1 MPQFPHLKD
10 APAFPEAGRELYR
23 QIGGSFDYTQWGE
36 GARLTLLSV
45 PWGVYDPAI
54 MTDRPGFDTAE
65 ERERWFASYIAS
77 TATETHVLDT
87 RVRYQ
92 IDDYI
97 DVPFTFD
104 YAARYNYLRVQY
116 PDAPVPTGNA
126 GLRTWYYHITDIR
139 YGSPS
144 STTLL
149 LVPDWWTIA
158 APLMDIS
165 HMMLAR
171 GHAPMSL
178 TDVDAYL
185 EAPMASSASL
195 LTPDVDFGG
204 GAVRVASSHDEVI
217 NDGDIY
223 AVLCLSGVA
232 ISGNGY
238 GALPFDAST
247 FVQGV
252 PSDFQYAV
260 PTASL
265 SDFLDTWLAN
275 APETMQALDA
285 LYFCSSKLL
294 SLGRAIELWGTT
306 VYQLAAGSS
315 YSIDFELSRESFRYP
330 ARVADLAKLYTF
342 PYARIELADERGSVT
357 ELRIEELQSGTVRA
371 DIALNG
377 AFPWLKISAHIEG
390 VAGARSVLT
399 FRTASQHSFAAGGR
413 WYDTLREWDVPC
425 FEIHQSAAAA
435 NDYRTHWSREQAA
448 ANAATAR
455 TNALASN
462 ATAKTNADNTADN
475 MTANNLINTT
485 ANTNVTDTANSY
497 TNDTLTGAITKLVA
511 DRKADEAASKTVLN
525 AQNDAIAMSATIN
538 TATSAAYAVTGLVT
552 DAIGGDLTALNAG
565 GTIADAVIG
574 GISANASSSLSQS
587 TNTDCTNAAI
597 GNARA
602 KSANAQIFTERSTDN
617 QVASASDITALRNTA
632 ATQNT
637 ANNVALA
644 KTNSANVKTTADA
657 NAQRSYDNAI
667 AAIANS
673 VREAAL
679 QAPLKFGRSNAG
691 EYANIRPMVL
701 SMNVITESE
710 NAIMQAGAQFLR
722 YGYAYNAPWDWTSW
736 NMRDHFCYW
745 QVSDIWAT
753 GIDAVPEEGQD
764 AVRRMLYDGVTTW
777 KNPEEIGKVGIY
789 G

>member
-23 QIGGSFDYTQWGE
+23 QIGGSFDYAQWGE

-54 MTDRPGFDTAE
+54 MTDRPGFDTVEA
-65 ERERWFASYIAS
+65 RESWFAAYIAS

-171 GHAPMSL
+171 GHAPMTL

-217 NDGDIY
+217 NDGIIY

-232 ISGNGY
+232 ISGNDY

-252 PSDFQYAV
+252 PSDLQYAV
-260 PTASL
+260 LASSL
-265 SDFLDTWLAN
+265 GAFLDAWHAN

-285 LYFCSSKLL
+285 LYLCSSKLL
-294 SLGRAIELWGTT
+294 SLGSAIELWGFT

-315 YSIDFELSRESFRYP
+315 YSVDFELSRESFGYP
-330 ARVADLAKLYTF
+330 ARVAELAKLYTY
-342 PYARIELADERGSVT
+342 PYARIEVADERGSVT
-357 ELRIEELQSGTVRA
+357 ELRVEELQSGTVRA

-425 FEIHQSAAAA
+425 FEIHQSAAAG

-455 TNALASN
+455 ANALASN
-462 ATAKTNADNTADN
+462 ATAKTNADNAADN

-485 ANTNVTDTANSY
+485 ANSDVTSSSNEYALQSTTAAN
-497 TNDTLTGAITKLVA
+497 TKVGTDVQTDNDMTSAMTGLQNEVIGLTSALNQASTGARTIAAVVTNPLEDLNVVGNVA
-511 DRKADEAASKTVLN
+511 DMAVSMLTTQAATAISQSSNSTIAALT
-525 AQNDAIAMSATIN
+525 QNQN
-538 TATSAAYAVTGLVT
+538 LKKGVAALTYSSQAYGIQT
-552 DAIGGDLTALNAG
+552 DAAT
-565 GTIADAVIG
+565 
-574 GISANASSSLSQS
+574 
-587 TNTDCTNAAI
+587 
-597 GNARA
+597 
-602 KSANAQIFTERSTDN
+602 
-617 QVASASDITALRNTA
+617 DITDIRNTA
-632 ATQNT
+632 ATQTT
-637 ANNVALA
+637 ANNVSLA
-644 KTNSANVKTTADA
+644 KTNSANVKATADA

-679 QAPLKFGRSNAG
+679 QAPLKFGRSSAG
-691 EYANIRPMVL
+691 EYANTRPMVL
-701 SMNVITESE
+701 SMNVVTESE

-722 YGYAYNAPWDWTSW
+722 YGYAYNAPWDWSTW
-736 NMRDHFCYW
+736 NAREHFCYW